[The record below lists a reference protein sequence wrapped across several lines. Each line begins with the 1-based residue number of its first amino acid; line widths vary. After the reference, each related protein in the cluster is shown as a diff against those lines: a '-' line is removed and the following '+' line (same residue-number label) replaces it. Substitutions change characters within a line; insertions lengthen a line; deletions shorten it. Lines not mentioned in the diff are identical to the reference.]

1 MVLRYRNVLI
11 PTSCGISTF
20 QVAQAMSAEINQLEI
35 LVNQFDHPFH
45 THSGFIRTYK
55 RELHTHIANGLGRN
69 LTARCGPA
77 LSQSI
82 EETKTSMT
90 GK

>member
-1 MVLRYRNVLI
+1 
-11 PTSCGISTF
+11 
-20 QVAQAMSAEINQLEI
+20 MSAEINQLEI

-55 RELHTHIANGLGRN
+55 RELHTHIASGLGRN
-69 LTARCGPA
+69 LTARCGSA

-90 GK
+90 GRQFYVSFRRDNFSW